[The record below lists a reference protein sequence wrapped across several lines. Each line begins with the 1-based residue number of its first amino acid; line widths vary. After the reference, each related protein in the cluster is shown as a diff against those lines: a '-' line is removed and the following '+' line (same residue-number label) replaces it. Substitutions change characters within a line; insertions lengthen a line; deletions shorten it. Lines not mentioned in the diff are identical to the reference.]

1 MSTQNGAYVIMMQT
15 NSLCKFNYL
24 DAHSRT
30 ICSFVEYYFIQLV
43 QIFVAK
49 LIRNLINKWDYF
61 VIYFFNFSLGSPPL
75 VHLSAP

>member
-15 NSLCKFNYL
+15 NSLSKFKYL

-49 LIRNLINKWDYF
+49 L
-61 VIYFFNFSLGSPPL
+61 LGE
-75 VHLSAP
+75 A